1 MMQYVKWFIVFLV
14 IALAVPAMAGGKG
27 KCTMDT
33 QTCLDAYAAKLKDKG
48 WVGIEMDKAKDKKSL
63 VITRVVPGSP
73 AEAAGLEA
81 DDILLAV
88 NGAKFADNTEDQC
101 VTCEA
106 TKGAWS
112 PGSDIQ
118 YIVARNGKKVK
129 VDVTLGQIPPDVMA
143 QWLGHHMMQHATVEI
158 AQN

>member
-1 MMQYVKWFIVFLV
+1 MQYVKWFIVALV
-14 IALAVPAMAGGKG
+14 IVLAIPVIAGGKS

-33 QTCLDAYAAKLKDKG
+33 QSCLDAYAAKLKDKG
-48 WVGIEMDKAKDKKSL
+48 WVGIEMDKSSDEKGL
-63 VITRVVPGSP
+63 VLTRVVDGSP
-73 AEAAGLEA
+73 AEAAGLQV
-81 DDILLAV
+81 DDVLLAV

-118 YIVARNGKKVK
+118 YVVALHDKKVK
-129 VDVTLGQIPPDVMA
+129 VDVTLGQVPPDVMA
-143 QWLGHHMMQHATVEI
+143 QWLGHHMMSHATVEV
-158 AQN
+158 ASN

>member
-1 MMQYVKWFIVFLV
+1 MQYVKWFIVALVVALAIPV
-14 IALAVPAMAGGKG
+14 IAGEKG

-33 QTCLDAYAAKLKDKG
+33 QSCLDAYVTKLEQRG
-48 WVGIEMDKAKDKKSL
+48 WVGIEMDKSSEAKGL

-81 DDILLAV
+81 DDLLLAV
-88 NGAKFADNTEDQC
+88 NGVKFADNTEDHC
-101 VTCEA
+101 ATCEA
-106 TKGAWS
+106 TKDGWT
-112 PGSDIQ
+112 PGSEVQ
-118 YIVARNGKKVK
+118 YVVARNGEKMK

-143 QWLGHHMMQHATVEI
+143 QWVGHHMLQHATVAV